1 MNEMENQD
9 IEDMSMS
16 EDAPKDQRISKFALI
31 GAIILPFGLF
41 LGLFLIPISARTTP
55 APPSTW
61 QLILRYTV
69 LPLSILSPIVATI
82 LGILGIAEIRRSKGK
97 KYGMPLAVFV
107 GMFYPVIFITL
118 FLFTLGW
125 LLLGNIDGWDIIP
138 VVWFFLVLVIDYL
151 IIRAVWNMATK
162 RNQVTS

>member
-9 IEDMSMS
+9 IQDLSMS

-41 LGLFLIPISARTTP
+41 LGLFLIPVSARITP
-55 APPSTW
+55 GPPSIW
-61 QLILRYTV
+61 QLILRFTL
-69 LPLSILSPIVATI
+69 LPLSILAPFVATI
-82 LGILGIAEIRRSKGK
+82 LGFLGITEIHRSKNK

-107 GMFYPVIFITL
+107 GLFYPVIFITL

-125 LLLGNIDGWDIIP
+125 LLFGNIDGWDIIP

-151 IIRAVWNMATK
+151 IIRAVWNTATK
-162 RNQVTS
+162 RNQVTN

>member
-41 LGLFLIPISARTTP
+41 LGL
-55 APPSTW
+55 
-61 QLILRYTV
+61 LRKQV
-69 LPLSILSPIVATI
+69 VGVEFVLSPFVATI